1 MDYKKII
8 KSQKARIA
16 ILNMLEFIPDKQMI
30 EIQYWIKTGYRLN
43 LKHPKRYTEKL
54 QWYKLYY
61 RNPLM
66 ASCVDKYA
74 VREFVKR
81 RGLGYIL
88 NKAYGVYDDPKEIP
102 FESLPK
108 SFVMKDTLGGGGNS
122 VILVRNKDSLDK
134 EKLLNRLS
142 RWVNTPI
149 KNKNVGREW
158 VYENRKHRILIEKL
172 LDCNNGD
179 LPDYKFFCFD
189 GEPVCLYLMR
199 NYRDNHEYGELAFL
213 DIDFRLLNVY
223 RADFR
228 PLTLQPKKPSNYE
241 KMVEMARILSKGFP
255 HVRVDFY
262 DVDGEIIFG
271 ELTFFNA
278 SGYFKFEPDEFD
290 YKLGEKFILPE
301 KG

>member
-8 KSQKARIA
+8 KSQEARIA

-66 ASCVDKYA
+66 TSCVDKYA

-142 RWVNTPI
+142 QWVNTPI

-228 PLTLQPKKPSNYE
+228 PLTLQPEKPSNYE